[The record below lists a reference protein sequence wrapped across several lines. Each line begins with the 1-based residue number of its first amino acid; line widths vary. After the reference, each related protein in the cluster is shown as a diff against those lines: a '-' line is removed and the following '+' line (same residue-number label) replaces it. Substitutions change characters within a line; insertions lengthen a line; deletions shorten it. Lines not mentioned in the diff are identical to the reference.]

1 MVPVLCAVCLRAAC
15 SCCVVDGRLTRASS
29 IDRIEVRCG
38 VCSVLFSS
46 VQCVVLLWFI
56 LFSAQYHIRL
66 CHSVN
71 IVAFW
76 VGVGR
81 KGAPHLYLDSV
92 GVSS

>member
-1 MVPVLCAVCLRAAC
+1 MVSVLCAVCLRAAC

-38 VCSVLFSS
+38 VCSVLFCS

-56 LFSAQYHIRL
+56 IIFSNTIFDYAT
-66 CHSVN
+66 VN

>member
-1 MVPVLCAVCLRAAC
+1 MQLLR
-15 SCCVVDGRLTRASS
+15 GRWQFDPSLQLRS
-29 IDRIEVRCG
+29 DRG
-38 VCSVLFSS
+38 ALWSVFSS
-46 VQCVVLLWFI
+46 VQFSSVCCVVVVYIIISNTIFDY
-56 LFSAQYHIRL
+56 AT
-66 CHSVN
+66 VN